1 MKKIS
6 EKPHLIFLILSPILF
21 LVGYFNTKSTFD
33 INIHDTYYV
42 VENGLVPIGISVYFG
57 IIGFGYW
64 LILKFNGKLSKVLS
78 IAHILVTIGGLLAIR
93 ILFELYREP
102 KPEFLLSDYNFNEK
116 LNMVILIIS
125 LVVIFG
131 QIIYPINLFIGLMK
145 RYQPLAV
152 SS

>member
-1 MKKIS
+1 MKKII

-21 LVGYFNTKSTFD
+21 LVGSFSKKNTFD

-42 VENGLVPIGISVYFG
+42 VEHGLVPIAISLFFV

-64 LILKFNGKLSKVLS
+64 LILKFNGKLSKILS
-78 IAHILVTIGGLLAIR
+78 ITHILLTIGGLLVIR

-102 KPEFLLSDYNFNEK
+102 KTESLLIDYNFNEN
-116 LNMVILIIS
+116 LNMITLIIS
-125 LVVIFG
+125 LIILFG

-145 RYQPLAV
+145 R
-152 SS
+152 SK